1 MTNFDLSGYK
11 PTHSLSEFEFLQDPK
26 DNRSKLGLGSFAT
39 VKLAR
44 EKKTGTLFALKLID
58 IHPSKVSKADIDNLK
73 MEIQIHKELDHP
85 HIIKFHGYMHE
96 GNMVYL
102 ILDYASNGN
111 LYTYL
116 HKKKSLPEKEVFKF
130 FFQTCLAISY
140 LHYNDI
146 LHRDI
151 KPENMLLDKD
161 FNIKVCDFG
170 WSAYQLDE
178 GRNTFCGTYEYM
190 APEIVNKK
198 QYDYR
203 IDIWGMGILLYEL
216 FHNKAPYQGRTMQEI
231 KNSLSKG
238 KINFNPEIPST
249 AKSLIL
255 RILKT
260 DPENRTSIGQILSDP
275 WVVSNLDK
283 DEKYQKKEEKPKKKD
298 EKENNAKLAQTNL
311 NQSEAPIKAPSKPKQ
326 LHISTGTSKNIFLAN
341 HLQSKE
347 VTGSFSATN
356 NSAKVKK
363 EGRKPLQNYP
373 INIQK
378 QPETQTKSIFG
389 EKVTSPHSAVVLS
402 AKLFEESNTPRAKF
416 EKTKRIFD
424 ESFLSPEFNTRL
436 QKVFKN
442 LNVTNSNMNSQREDG
457 MTSLNLE
464 TDTMENISHHNA
476 NSRADLHVHSPS
488 DYFFEGKIK
497 NNTKS
502 FLEYGSFHGGNG
514 PTLQEFD
521 TPKLTPSFSSPNL
534 EDGAENIVEAHRGNS
549 RKRVFR
555 EIIVQNEKPEDL
567 KTKFSSLATGGLN
580 LLKNLL
586 ASPINNS
593 ANSMEKVGELKR
605 NF

>member
-26 DNRSKLGLGSFAT
+26 DNRAKLGLGSFAT

-73 MEIQIHKELDHP
+73 TEIQIHKELDHP
-85 HIIKFHGYMHE
+85 HIIKFHGYIHE

-116 HKKKSLPEKEVFKF
+116 HKKKSIPEKEVFKF

-238 KINFNPEIPST
+238 KINFNSDVPST

-260 DPENRTSIGQILSDP
+260 DPENRMSVGQILSDP
-275 WVVSNLDK
+275 WVVGNLDK
-283 DEKYQKKEEKPKKKD
+283 DEKYKKKEEKAKEVK
-298 EKENNAKLAQTNL
+298 EKENNATLAQTNL
-311 NQSEAPIKAPSKPKQ
+311 NQSDAPIKAPVKSKQ
-326 LHISTGTSKNIFLAN
+326 LHISTSKNISLAN

-347 VTGSFSATN
+347 TSGSFSATN
-356 NSAKVKK
+356 NSAKGKK
-363 EGRKPLQNYP
+363 EARKPLQNFP
-373 INIQK
+373 LNILK
-378 QPETQTKSIFG
+378 QNETQARTNGIFG
-389 EKVTSPHSAVVLS
+389 EKVTSPHSAVLLS
-402 AKLFEESNTPRAKF
+402 AKLFEETNTPRKL
-416 EKTKRIFD
+416 EKAKRIFD

-436 QKVFKN
+436 QKVFRN
-442 LNVTNSNMNSQREDG
+442 LNVASNMNSQRGEDA

-464 TDTMENISHHNA
+464 TDTLENISHHNA
-476 NSRADLHVHSPS
+476 NSRAELQVHSPS

-502 FLEYGSFHGGNG
+502 FLEYGNG
-514 PTLQEFD
+514 LTLQEFD
-521 TPKLTPSFSSPNL
+521 TPKLTPSYSSPNL
-534 EDGAENIVEAHRGNS
+534 EDGSENVTDVSRGNS

-555 EIIVQNEKPEDL
+555 EIIVPNEKPEDI

-580 LLKNLL
+580 LLRNLL
-586 ASPINNS
+586 SSPMSNPSNI
-593 ANSMEKVGELKR
+593 EKVGELKR